1 MPYANP
7 PANGQRG
14 ALSPRHRVGS
24 WYPVMLV
31 ELVPSV
37 AAGDRQIGHTVTLRV
52 PDDLATWLKEAV
64 ARAGVSQ
71 GHLVRE
77 KLEQARAG
85 KSSRSFMMLAGTVKG
100 PKNLSS
106 RKGFSRA

>member
-14 ALSPRHRVGS
+14 ALSPHHQVGS

-37 AAGDRQIGHTVTLRV
+37 AAGDNLVERLVGIVGIGHR
-52 PDDLATWLKEAV
+52 DLDIISV
-64 ARAGVSQ
+64 GHGVSPLAWVKAKELPTTQ
-71 GHLVRE
+71 PWTRPE
-77 KLEQARAG
+77 FRATISAQDEARPTP
-85 KSSRSFMMLAGTVKG
+85 MLAK
-100 PKNLSS
+100 
-106 RKGFSRA
+106 

>member
-14 ALSPRHRVGS
+14 ALFPRHRVGS

-37 AAGDRQIGHTVTLRV
+37 AAGDSRFFGCSREGLIEGLPFCPFSR
-52 PDDLATWLKEAV
+52 AT
-64 ARAGVSQ
+64 
-71 GHLVRE
+71 
-77 KLEQARAG
+77 
-85 KSSRSFMMLAGTVKG
+85 SSRSAWF
-100 PKNLSS
+100 SS
-106 RKGFSRA
+106 RSR

>member
-14 ALSPRHRVGS
+14 ALSPRHQVGS

-37 AAGDRQIGHTVTLRV
+37 AAGDTIVGR
-52 PDDLATWLKEAV
+52 
-64 ARAGVSQ
+64 
-71 GHLVRE
+71 
-77 KLEQARAG
+77 
-85 KSSRSFMMLAGTVKG
+85 
-100 PKNLSS
+100 
-106 RKGFSRA
+106 

>member
-14 ALSPRHRVGS
+14 ALSPRRQVGS

-37 AAGDRQIGHTVTLRV
+37 AAGDTPTPLNGKALSRQTR
-52 PDDLATWLKEAV
+52 
-64 ARAGVSQ
+64 
-71 GHLVRE
+71 
-77 KLEQARAG
+77 
-85 KSSRSFMMLAGTVKG
+85 
-100 PKNLSS
+100 
-106 RKGFSRA
+106 